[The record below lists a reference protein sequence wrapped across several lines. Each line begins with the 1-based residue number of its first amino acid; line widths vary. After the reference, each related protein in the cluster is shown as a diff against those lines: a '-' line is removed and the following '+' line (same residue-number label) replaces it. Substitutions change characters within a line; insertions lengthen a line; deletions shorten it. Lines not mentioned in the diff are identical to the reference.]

1 MERGKGAIIRHSA
14 SFFLKS
20 CAGKSAPSQNR
31 TVNVPV
37 NKPFNLRQAQEHNIY
52 FGIVHRKKTVILIN
66 SHRGR
71 QVERRFMNI
80 INKKIELSDGRVI
93 EIETGKL
100 AKQADG
106 SVVVKMGGTMLLA
119 CVTCAKDAK
128 EDVDFMPLQ
137 VDYKE
142 KFASAGRFPGGFMKR
157 EGKASDAEILTA
169 RLVDRALRPLFPEDF
184 HAEVYVTINL
194 ISAEKD
200 IQPDA
205 LAGLAAS
212 SALAVSDIP
221 FGGPISE
228 VRVARIDGQLKI
240 NPGFSEMDKADIDLM
255 VAATY
260 DNIMMVEGEMKEVS
274 EADMLEA
281 IKFAHEEIKKHCK
294 VQMELM
300 EETGK
305 TVKRTYC
312 HEEND
317 EELRKAVEAFCYDRC
332 YAIAKSGS
340 AKHER
345 SDAFDA
351 LKEEFYQTLPEEDR
365 EAKKMMVERY
375 YHTVEKTAMRN
386 LILDEGIRLD
396 GRKSDEVRPI
406 WCEVGYLPCAHGS
419 AIFTRGET
427 QSLSTVTL
435 GTKLDMKELDEV
447 LVQGSE
453 QFVLHYNFPPFATG
467 EAKAQRGVGRREIGH
482 GNLAWRA
489 LKPMV
494 PLAPENPYAVRVV
507 SDILESNGSSS
518 MATVCAGCLALM
530 DAGVKIRKPVAG
542 VAMGLIT
549 DAERPNDRY
558 AILTDILG
566 DEDHLGDMDFKVTGT
581 KDGITAT
588 QMDIKVDGL
597 SYEVLAKALEQARQG
612 RMHIMGEMMK
622 CISEPRED
630 YKPFVPRIIQIRVPG
645 EFIGAI
651 IGKGGEVIQKIQRET
666 GTVVTITEDN
676 VNGVSEGIVD
686 IFGQDKE
693 SMDKALE
700 WINGICA
707 VPEVGKVYH
716 GKVVS
721 VLEFGAFVE
730 ILPGKEGLLHISELD
745 WGKTDKVE
753 DVINVGDEVD
763 VKLLEIDAKTGKMR
777 LSRKALLD
785 KPEGY
790 VEPERRPRPATGDRG
805 PRRNGGNGDDRR
817 GPRRDDRRMSDER
830 RNDRRDD
837 RRAPRRENKQP
848 RQENQLGDFMTDAGF
863 DAPDYND
870 PDIF

>member
-1 MERGKGAIIRHSA
+1 
-14 SFFLKS
+14 
-20 CAGKSAPSQNR
+20 
-31 TVNVPV
+31 
-37 NKPFNLRQAQEHNIY
+37 
-52 FGIVHRKKTVILIN
+52 
-66 SHRGR
+66 
-71 QVERRFMNI
+71 MNI

-119 CVTCAKDAK
+119 TVTAAKDAK
-128 EDVDFMPLQ
+128 DDVDFMPLQ

-142 KFASAGRFPGGFMKR
+142 KFYSAGRFPGGFMKR
-157 EGKASDAEILTA
+157 EGKATDAEILTA

-184 HAEVYVTINL
+184 HAEVYVQITL

-228 VRVARIDGQLKI
+228 VRVVRINGEFKI
-240 NPGFSEMDKADIDLM
+240 DPTYSEMEQADLDLM

-294 VQMELM
+294 VQMELT
-300 EETGK
+300 EECGK

-312 HEEND
+312 HEVND
-317 EELRKAVEAFCYDRC
+317 EGLKKAVEAFCYDKC
-332 YAIAKSGS
+332 YAVAKSGQD
-340 AKHER
+340 KHAR

-351 LKEEFYQTLPEEDR
+351 IKEEFMQTIPEEER
-365 EAKKMMVERY
+365 EEKQMMVDRY
-375 YHTVEKTAMRN
+375 YHAVEKTAMRN

-396 GRKSDEVRPI
+396 GRHSTEVRPI

-427 QSLSTVTL
+427 QALASVTL
-435 GTKLDMKELDEV
+435 GTKMDMKELDEV
-447 LVQGSE
+447 LVQGTE

-489 LKPMV
+489 LKPVV

-518 MATVCAGCLALM
+518 MASVCGGCLALM
-530 DAGVKIRKPVAG
+530 DAGVKIKKPVAG

-549 DAERPNDRY
+549 DADKPNERY

-622 CISEPRED
+622 TISEPRED
-630 YKPFVPRIIQIRVPG
+630 YKPFVPRIVQIRVPG

-651 IGKGGEVIQKIQRET
+651 IGKGGEVIQKIQRGT
-666 GTVVTITEDN
+666 GTVVTITEEQN
-676 VNGVSEGIVD
+676 NGVSEGVVD
-686 IFGQDKE
+686 IFGDNKE
-693 SMDKALE
+693 CMDKALA

-707 VPEVGKVYH
+707 VPEVGAVYH

-721 VLEFGAFVE
+721 ILEFGAFVE

-745 WGKTDKVE
+745 WKKTEKVE
-753 DVINVGDEVD
+753 DVLAVGDEVD

-777 LSRKALLD
+777 LSRRALME

-790 VEPERRPRPATGDRG
+790 VEPERKPRPSGDR
-805 PRRNGGNGDDRR
+805 
-817 GPRRDDRRMSDER
+817 
-830 RNDRRDD
+830 DRRDD
-837 RRAPRRENKQP
+837 RRGGDRRDSRGPRRDGDRRDDRRGDRRDNRGP
-848 RQENQLGDFMTDAGF
+848 RR
-863 DAPDYND
+863 DAPKPEAPEFDGNENNND
-870 PDIF
+870 PEMF

>member
-1 MERGKGAIIRHSA
+1 
-14 SFFLKS
+14 
-20 CAGKSAPSQNR
+20 
-31 TVNVPV
+31 
-37 NKPFNLRQAQEHNIY
+37 
-52 FGIVHRKKTVILIN
+52 
-66 SHRGR
+66 
-71 QVERRFMNI
+71 MNI
-80 INKKIELSDGRVI
+80 INKKIELSDGRII

-106 SVVVKMGGTMLLA
+106 AVVVKMGGTMLLA
-119 CVTCAKDAK
+119 TVTAAKDAK
-128 EDVDFMPLQ
+128 DDVDFMPLQ

-142 KFASAGRFPGGFMKR
+142 KFYAAGRFPGGFMKR
-157 EGKASDAEILTA
+157 EGKATDAEILTA

-184 HAEVYVTINL
+184 HAEVYVQVNL

-212 SALAVSDIP
+212 AALAVSDIP

-228 VRVARIDGQLKI
+228 VRVVRIDGQFKI
-240 NPGFSEMDKADIDLM
+240 NPNFSEMENADMDLM

-274 EADMLEA
+274 ETDMLEA

-294 VQMELM
+294 VQMELT
-300 EETGK
+300 EECGK

-312 HEEND
+312 HEVND
-317 EELRKAVEAFCYDRC
+317 EELKKAVEAFCYDKC
-332 YAIAKSGS
+332 YAVAKSGQD
-340 AKHER
+340 KHAR

-351 LKEEFYQTLPEEDR
+351 IKEEFMQTIPEEER
-365 EAKKMMVERY
+365 EDKQMLVDRY
-375 YHTVEKTAMRN
+375 YHAVEKAAMRN
-386 LILDEGIRLD
+386 LILDEGQRLD
-396 GRKSDEVRPI
+396 GRKTNEVRPI

-427 QSLSTVTL
+427 QSLATVTL
-435 GTKLDMKELDEV
+435 GTKMDMKELDEV
-447 LVQGSE
+447 LVQGTS

-489 LKPMV
+489 LKPVV
-494 PLAPENPYAVRVV
+494 PMAPENPYAIRVV

-518 MATVCAGCLALM
+518 MASVCGGCLALM
-530 DAGVKIRKPVAG
+530 DAGVKISKPVAG

-549 DAERPNDRY
+549 DAEKPNDRY

-612 RMHIMGEMMK
+612 RMHIMGEMLK
-622 CISEPRED
+622 TISEPRED

-666 GTVVTITEDN
+666 GTVVTITEEQN
-676 VNGVSEGIVD
+676 NGVSEGVVD
-686 IFGQDKE
+686 IFGDNKE
-693 SMDKALE
+693 AMDKALS

-707 VPEVGKVYH
+707 VPEVGATYH

-721 VLEFGAFVE
+721 ILEFGAFVE

-745 WGKTDKVE
+745 WKKTDKVE
-753 DVINVGDEVD
+753 DVLSVGDEVD

-777 LSRKALLD
+777 LSRRALLE

-790 VEPERRPRPATGDRG
+790 VEPERKPRSSSDK
-805 PRRNGGNGDDRR
+805 PRRDSDRR
-817 GPRRDDRRMSDER
+817 DNKAPRRDDRRG
-830 RNDRRDD
+830 DRRDSKG
-837 RRAPRRENKQP
+837 PRREF
-848 RQENQLGDFMTDAGF
+848 RQ
-863 DAPDYND
+863 DAPKAEDETPNTESEM
-870 PDIF
+870 F

>member
-1 MERGKGAIIRHSA
+1 
-14 SFFLKS
+14 
-20 CAGKSAPSQNR
+20 
-31 TVNVPV
+31 
-37 NKPFNLRQAQEHNIY
+37 
-52 FGIVHRKKTVILIN
+52 
-66 SHRGR
+66 
-71 QVERRFMNI
+71 MNI
-80 INKKIELSDGRVI
+80 INKKIELSDGRII

-106 SVVVKMGGTMLLA
+106 AVVVKMGGTMLLA
-119 CVTCAKDAK
+119 TVTAAKDAK
-128 EDVDFMPLQ
+128 DDVDFMPLQ

-142 KFASAGRFPGGFMKR
+142 KFYAAGRFPGGFMKR
-157 EGKASDAEILTA
+157 EGKATDAEILTA

-184 HAEVYVTINL
+184 HAEVYVQVNL

-212 SALAVSDIP
+212 AALAVSDIP

-228 VRVARIDGQLKI
+228 VRVVRIDGQFKI
-240 NPGFSEMDKADIDLM
+240 NPNFSEMENADMDLM

-274 EADMLEA
+274 ETDMLEA

-294 VQMELM
+294 VQMELT
-300 EETGK
+300 EECGK

-312 HEEND
+312 HEVND
-317 EELRKAVEAFCYDRC
+317 EELKKAVEAFCYDKC
-332 YAIAKSGS
+332 YAVAKSGQD
-340 AKHER
+340 KHAR

-351 LKEEFYQTLPEEDR
+351 IKEEFMQTIPEEER
-365 EAKKMMVERY
+365 EDKQMMVDRY
-375 YHTVEKTAMRN
+375 YHAVEKAAMRN
-386 LILDEGIRLD
+386 LILDEGQRLD
-396 GRKSDEVRPI
+396 GRKTNEVRPI

-427 QSLSTVTL
+427 QSLATVTL
-435 GTKLDMKELDEV
+435 GTKMDMKELDEV
-447 LVQGSE
+447 LVQGTS

-489 LKPMV
+489 LKPVV
-494 PLAPENPYAVRVV
+494 PMAPENPYAIRVV

-518 MATVCAGCLALM
+518 MASVCGGCLALM
-530 DAGVKIRKPVAG
+530 DAGVKISKPVAG

-549 DAERPNDRY
+549 DAEKPNDRY

-612 RMHIMGEMMK
+612 RMHIMGEMLK
-622 CISEPRED
+622 TISEPRAD

-666 GTVVTITEDN
+666 GTVVTITEEQN
-676 VNGVSEGIVD
+676 NGVSEGVVD
-686 IFGQDKE
+686 IFGDNKE
-693 SMDKALE
+693 AMDKALS

-707 VPEVGKVYH
+707 VPEVGATYH

-721 VLEFGAFVE
+721 ILEFGAFVE

-745 WGKTDKVE
+745 WKKTDKVE
-753 DVINVGDEVD
+753 DVLSVGDEVD

-777 LSRKALLD
+777 LSRRALLE

-790 VEPERRPRPATGDRG
+790 VEPERKPRSSSDK
-805 PRRNGGNGDDRR
+805 PRRDSDRR
-817 GPRRDDRRMSDER
+817 DNKAPRRDDRRG
-830 RNDRRDD
+830 DRRDSKG
-837 RRAPRRENKQP
+837 PRREF
-848 RQENQLGDFMTDAGF
+848 RQ
-863 DAPDYND
+863 DAPKTEEETPNTESEM
-870 PDIF
+870 F

>member
-1 MERGKGAIIRHSA
+1 
-14 SFFLKS
+14 
-20 CAGKSAPSQNR
+20 
-31 TVNVPV
+31 
-37 NKPFNLRQAQEHNIY
+37 
-52 FGIVHRKKTVILIN
+52 
-66 SHRGR
+66 
-71 QVERRFMNI
+71 MNI
-80 INKKIELSDGRVI
+80 INKKIELSDGRII

-106 SVVVKMGGTMLLA
+106 AVVVKMGGTMLLA
-119 CVTCAKDAK
+119 TVTAAKDAK
-128 EDVDFMPLQ
+128 DDVDFMPLQ

-142 KFASAGRFPGGFMKR
+142 KFYAAGRFPGGFMKR
-157 EGKASDAEILTA
+157 EGKATDAEILTA

-184 HAEVYVTINL
+184 HAEVYVQVNL

-212 SALAVSDIP
+212 AALAVSDIP

-228 VRVARIDGQLKI
+228 VRVVRIDGQFKI
-240 NPGFSEMDKADIDLM
+240 NPNFSEMENADMDLM

-274 EADMLEA
+274 ETDMLEA

-294 VQMELM
+294 VQMELT
-300 EETGK
+300 EECRK

-312 HEEND
+312 HEVND
-317 EELRKAVEAFCYDRC
+317 EELKKAVEAFCYDKC
-332 YAIAKSGS
+332 YAVAKSGQD
-340 AKHER
+340 KHAR

-351 LKEEFYQTLPEEDR
+351 IKEEFMQTIPEEER
-365 EAKKMMVERY
+365 EDKQMMVDRY
-375 YHTVEKTAMRN
+375 YHAVEKAAMRN
-386 LILDEGIRLD
+386 LILDEGQRLD
-396 GRKSDEVRPI
+396 GRKTNEVRPI

-427 QSLSTVTL
+427 QSLATVTL
-435 GTKLDMKELDEV
+435 GTKMDMKELDEV
-447 LVQGSE
+447 LVQGTS

-489 LKPMV
+489 HKPVV
-494 PLAPENPYAVRVV
+494 PVAPENPYAIRVV

-518 MATVCAGCLALM
+518 MASVCGGCLALM
-530 DAGVKIRKPVAG
+530 DAGVKISKPVAG

-549 DAERPNDRY
+549 DAEKPNDRY

-612 RMHIMGEMMK
+612 RMHIMGEMLK
-622 CISEPRED
+622 TISEPRED

-666 GTVVTITEDN
+666 GTVVTITEEQN
-676 VNGVSEGIVD
+676 NGVSEGVVD
-686 IFGQDKE
+686 IFGDNKE
-693 SMDKALE
+693 AMDKALA

-707 VPEVGKVYH
+707 VPEVGATYH

-721 VLEFGAFVE
+721 ILEFGAFVE

-745 WGKTDKVE
+745 WKKTDKVE
-753 DVINVGDEVD
+753 DVLSVGDEVD

-777 LSRKALLD
+777 LSRRALLE

-790 VEPERRPRPATGDRG
+790 VEPERKPRSSSDK
-805 PRRNGGNGDDRR
+805 PRRDSDRR
-817 GPRRDDRRMSDER
+817 DNKAPRRDDRRG
-830 RNDRRDD
+830 DRRDSKG
-837 RRAPRRENKQP
+837 PRREF
-848 RQENQLGDFMTDAGF
+848 RQ
-863 DAPDYND
+863 DAPKAEDETPNTESEM
-870 PDIF
+870 F